1 VGTLYNCE
9 NLTSV
14 PGLSIYTPSKWLP
27 KFYSPEFLDIF
38 TTNKRLKQIKA
49 LLKQKGCKKIILYIW
64 RPEFGDMLDKFN
76 YDLSCYHID
85 DEYTFSES
93 DLPNDEAEVQL
104 ISKVDQVIIHSA
116 GLLAKKGDINPN
128 TIHIPNGVDFAAYST
143 PTAESEDMKN
153 IPHPRIGYVGVIKK
167 QLDFKLLVELAQR
180 HPDFSFV
187 FVGPYGYLG
196 DSSQLVKKLEKLDN
210 TYFLGAKKVEQL
222 PSYTQHMDVCILCYL
237 VNAYTNYIYPL
248 KLHEYLATGKPV
260 VSASINSVKE
270 FEHVVKI
277 ANSTDEW
284 SEALVQ
290 SLCEE
295 ETSHEQTLLRINVAK
310 QYDWNLL
317 VRKIT
322 RIFCEKLGPAYLE
335 KFEDIERSTHS

>member
-1 VGTLYNCE
+1 
-9 NLTSV
+9 
-14 PGLSIYTPSKWLP
+14 
-27 KFYSPEFLDIF
+27 
-38 TTNKRLKQIKA
+38 LKQIKA